1 MVHYDATYPPL
12 NDMGAQVSMQTV
24 GIMSVWLETL
34 LYGMYAS
41 LFFQTIFIILKKNKT
56 TSGPSRVF
64 FGGIIFMFLTATAH
78 IGVNLH
84 RVLNAYV
91 YEVDTIGP
99 VAYFGDLGRWDNL
112 LQNFL
117 NAGTTWVGDG
127 LIIYRCYIVWQNNIY
142 IVIFPISMVIVSIVA
157 NAIVGYRYARLEQVT
172 VFSPYLVHW
181 QNTIYALAFIQNI
194 FTTGLIAYRIY
205 AQDKRSNGLVATSQV
220 SLGYLVR
227 VMVES
232 AAVYVLD
239 ILLLIILYAVGSNGQ
254 FIAQEAVVP
263 VCGIVFTLMTVRL
276 AMATDHDIRP
286 AKTDHTTIKFGTR
299 TNGANPGSTSTEQ
312 SGSILT
318 QATPVK
324 PMRTIHAGESQ
335 DDVWEGEGKYGM
347 PLEEMFTGQG
357 HGLVEK
363 RGSGGS
369 VGRSEESHNV

>member
-1 MVHYDATYPPL
+1 
-12 NDMGAQVSMQTV
+12 MQTV

-41 LFFQTIFIILKKNKT
+41 LFFQTFFIILKKKKAD
-56 TSGPSRVF
+56 SGPSKIF
-64 FGGIIFMFLTATAH
+64 FGAIIFMFLIATVH

-99 VAYFGDLGRWDNL
+99 VAYFSDLGRWDNI
-112 LQNFL
+112 LQDFL
-117 NAGTTWVGDG
+117 NGLMTWVGDG
-127 LIIYRCYIVWQNNIY
+127 LIIYRCYIVWHDNIY
-142 IVIFPISMVIVSIVA
+142 VVIFPISMVITSIIA
-157 NAIVGYRYARLEQVT
+157 NAIVLYRYTHLGQGT
-172 VFSPYLVHW
+172 VFSASIVHW
-181 QNTIYALAFIQNI
+181 LNAIYALAFVQNI

-205 AQDKRSNGLVATSQV
+205 AQDKRSNGLVAASQV

-239 ILLLIILYAVGSNGQ
+239 ILILIILYAAGSNGQ
-254 FIAQEAVVP
+254 FIAQDAIVP

-276 AMATDHDIRP
+276 AMATDHNIRP
-286 AKTDHTTIKFGTR
+286 TKTDHTTIKFGTR
-299 TNGANPGSTSTEQ
+299 TTGANPGSTSTEQ

-335 DDVWEGEGKYGM
+335 DDVWEGEAKYDV

-363 RGSGGS
+363 RGSGVS